1 MDILKKK
8 FADVKILIKK
18 FSYKQKYQYL
28 ALHYITLHLALNTD
42 MDFFASFNHHCVFD
56 FFFTLHIDVK
66 QTVVCGISK
75 LQMYLTVLCITPLLI
90 FFLCVA

>member
-28 ALHYITLHLALNTD
+28 ALLHLALNTD

-56 FFFTLHIDVK
+56 FFFLLYI
-66 QTVVCGISK
+66 
-75 LQMYLTVLCITPLLI
+75 LTSNRL
-90 FFLCVA
+90 

>member
-28 ALHYITLHLALNTD
+28 ALLHLALNTD

-75 LQMYLTVLCITPLLI
+75 LQIYLTVLCITPLLI